1 MLNLKSL
8 FKRQKVSYGI
18 EIEPNI
24 IGEIAPHEVKKTL
37 KQYKNAKIIY
47 KVIYG

>member
-8 FKRQKVSYGI
+8 FKRQKVRYGVQI
-18 EIEPNI
+18 IPNVV
-24 IGEIAPHEVKKTL
+24 GEIKPKDVQKTL
-37 KQYKNAKIIY
+37 KQYKDAKIIY

>member
-8 FKRQKVSYGI
+8 FKRQKISYGVQI
-18 EIEPNI
+18 MPNVV
-24 IGEIAPHEVKKTL
+24 GEIKPKDVQKTL
-37 KQYKNAKIIY
+37 KQYKNTKIIY

>member
-8 FKRQKVSYGI
+8 FKRQKIRYDVQI
-18 EIEPNI
+18 MPNV
-24 IGEIAPHEVKKTL
+24 IGEIKPKDVQKTL
-37 KQYKNAKIIY
+37 KQYKDAKIIY

>member
-8 FKRQKVSYGI
+8 FKRQKIRYGVQI
-18 EIEPNI
+18 MPNV
-24 IGEIAPHEVKKTL
+24 IGEIKPKDVQKTL

>member
-8 FKRQKVSYGI
+8 FKRQKIRYGVQI
-18 EIEPNI
+18 MPNVV
-24 IGEIAPHEVKKTL
+24 GEIKPSEVKKTL
-37 KQYKNAKIIY
+37 KQYKDAKIIY

>member
-8 FKRQKVSYGI
+8 FKRQNIRYGVQI
-18 EIEPNI
+18 MPNVV
-24 IGEIAPHEVKKTL
+24 GEIKPKDVQKTL

>member
-8 FKRQKVSYGI
+8 FKRQKIRYGVQI
-18 EIEPNI
+18 MPNVV
-24 IGEIAPHEVKKTL
+24 GEVKPSEVKKTL
-37 KQYKNAKIIY
+37 KQYKDAKIIY

>member
-8 FKRQKVSYGI
+8 FKRQKIRYGVQI
-18 EIEPNI
+18 MPNVV
-24 IGEIAPHEVKKTL
+24 GEIKPKDVQKTL
-37 KQYKNAKIIY
+37 KQYKDAKIIY

>member
-8 FKRQKVSYGI
+8 FKRQKVRYGVQI
-18 EIEPNI
+18 MPNVV
-24 IGEIAPHEVKKTL
+24 GEIKPKDVQKTL
-37 KQYKNAKIIY
+37 KQYKDAKIIY

>member
-8 FKRQKVSYGI
+8 FKQQKIRYGVQI
-18 EIEPNI
+18 MPNVV
-24 IGEIAPHEVKKTL
+24 GEVKPSEVKKTL
-37 KQYKNAKIIY
+37 KQYKDAKIIY

>member
-8 FKRQKVSYGI
+8 FKRQKIRYGVQI
-18 EIEPNI
+18 MPNVV
-24 IGEIAPHEVKKTL
+24 GEIKPKDVQKTL

>member
-8 FKRQKVSYGI
+8 FKRKKVRYGI
-18 EIEPNI
+18 EIMPNV
-24 IGEIAPHEVKKTL
+24 IGEIAPHEVNKTL

-47 KVIYG
+47 KCIYG